1 MSGTEEQLVHF
12 FAYSIF
18 VYPITNWLASPR
30 RGWSRFYGA
39 LLAAT
44 FLGIHSNYY
53 YNDVITIIINRY
65 NCYST
70 YDV

>member
-30 RGWSRFYGA
+30 RGWSRLYGA
-39 LLAAT
+39 MLAAT
-44 FLGIHSNYY
+44 FLGTVAILHMMYDN
-53 YNDVITIIINRY
+53 I
-65 NCYST
+65 ST
-70 YDV
+70 PRSSIA